1 MEDYRIVEHPIVDFK
16 RGRKV
21 SFTYN
26 GRRFEAY
33 EGESILAGLYAA
45 GFRVFATSPQGDRLR
60 GAFCMIGRCSSCLS
74 RVNGVP
80 NTRICIEPVRDG
92 LIVET
97 QEGLPDIPKVSR
109 EIVDVVEEI
118 KDVDVLIIGAGPAG
132 LKAAEILGGYGLR
145 VLVATDHF
153 RAGGQLVKQTHKFF
167 GDTTYYGGVRGF
179 KIAEKL
185 ISNLSRN
192 PNVEISTRTFVYG
205 YFKEGFYGAE
215 KIGDP
220 SLHLLIR
227 AKYVIV
233 ASGASEKSLLFEN
246 NDLPGIMGAGGAQ
259 TLMNE
264 YGVKPGEDAL
274 VIGSGNVGLIV
285 AYQLLQA
292 GVRVH
297 GIAEVLREIGG
308 WFVHAAKIRRHGVPI
323 FTGHTIVRAEGRDR
337 VEKAVISQVG
347 KDLKPLPGTEKEFN
361 VDLVLLAVGLQPNYS
376 LLSQMGALMKYLP
389 EAGGL
394 IPLRTRYMETSIRNV
409 FVAGDLSGIEEA
421 TTAFIEGEVAAYT
434 ILERE
439 GFAKAVEER
448 ERILNYLWNE
458 YRQSP
463 VVQRSRD
470 AKLKVTVSE
479 EEMKRLRG

>member
-1 MEDYRIVEHPIVDFK
+1 MRDYRIIEHPIIDFR

-26 GRRFEAY
+26 GKIVEAY
-33 EGESILAGLYAA
+33 EGESVLAGLYAA

-74 RVNGVP
+74 RVNGIP

-92 LIVET
+92 LVVES
-97 QEGLPDIPKVSR
+97 QNGIPDIPLASGENER
-109 EIVDVVEEI
+109 VVEEV
-118 KDVDVLIIGAGPAG
+118 KEVDVLIVGAGPAG
-132 LKAAEILGGYGLR
+132 LKAAEVLGARGLR
-145 VLVATDHF
+145 VLVTTDHF

-185 ISNLSRN
+185 ISNLSKN

-205 YFKEGFYGAE
+205 YFKEGFFGAE
-215 KIGDP
+215 KIGER
-220 SLHLLIR
+220 SVNLIVKAR
-227 AKYVIV
+227 YVIV
-233 ASGASEKSLLFEN
+233 ASGASERSLLFEN

-308 WFVHAAKIRRHGVPI
+308 WFVHAAKVRRHGVPI
-323 FTGHTIVRAEGRDR
+323 YTGHTIVRAEGKDR
-337 VEKAVISQVG
+337 VEKAVISQV
-347 KDLKPLPGTEKEFN
+347 DRDFKPVPGTEKEFD

-376 LLSQMGALMKYLP
+376 LLSQMGVLMKYLP

-394 IPLRTRYMETSIRNV
+394 IPLRTKHMETSFRNV

-421 TTAFIEGEVAAYT
+421 TTAFIEGEIAAYT

-439 GFAKAVEER
+439 GFADAIEKR
-448 ERILNYLWNE
+448 GRILDYLWNE

-479 EEMKRLRG
+479 EEMERLRR